1 MLLNSNGKYGFV
13 LFETKQYQAASE
25 ILEKALK
32 ENEDSEI
39 INAKLALTY
48 QQLDDSEK
56 ALKYFKQTFLLNPKL
71 VSLKCKILAVSDST
85 KFDSG
90 NIPKA
95 TPNGENFILR
105 ACMKGKIEIENGIVS
120 MQSRYYKP
128 NM

>member
-1 MLLNSNGKYGFV
+1 MNTYFRITAYNPALDISFIIDSVN
-13 LFETKQYQAASE
+13 QYDE
-25 ILEKALK
+25 IWQFSA
-32 ENEDSEI
+32 
-39 INAKLALTY
+39 
-48 QQLDDSEK
+48 
-56 ALKYFKQTFLLNPKL
+56 KL